1 MKAYKLY
8 IEEFNKT
15 LYYESLEKALDA
27 YNKEKM
33 SLLERHKKH
42 VIETH
47 EHEDYPFEKVDD
59 TKEYSITMDSE
70 TYHGDDYNNI
80 TLKIIEIL

>member
-1 MKAYKLY
+1 MKAYKLHL
-8 IEEFNKT
+8 EEFNKT

-47 EHEDYPFEKVDD
+47 EHAVYPFEKVGD

-70 TYHGDDYNNI
+70 TYQGDNYNNI